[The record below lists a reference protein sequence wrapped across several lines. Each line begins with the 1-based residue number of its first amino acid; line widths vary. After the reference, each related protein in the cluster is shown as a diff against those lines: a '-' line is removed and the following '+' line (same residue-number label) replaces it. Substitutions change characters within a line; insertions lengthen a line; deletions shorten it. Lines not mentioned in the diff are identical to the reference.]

1 MMLKKTLI
9 LCCLVLSATCFV
21 HGKPAI
27 TSKVETDSRFNH
39 ELQQHYQTEIKDL
52 VFQLKQ
58 SIDTHENPMTHRAQS
73 AYTDYQSS
81 PVAGA
86 FVNAIKK
93 SPGNSDLDATQ
104 VLLLFI
110 SSSMPLRVIQS
121 YLAQAEPINN
131 QLIVV
136 IRGTVDNSLRL
147 LPTVDYLKKIKA
159 FTGCG
164 QDLCQRA
171 VNTVI
176 DPRLFQQYNIQQVP
190 ALAYSGEFSHAG
202 YYDNH
207 QLPKRK
213 EPTVVVGEATL
224 PFLIK
229 TLSEEINDENLTAL
243 AKRYVY

>member
-9 LCCLVLSATCFV
+9 LCYLGISAAFFV
-21 HGKPAI
+21 HGNPAI
-27 TSKVETDSRFNH
+27 TSKVETDSKFNH
-39 ELQQHYQTEIKDL
+39 EWQQHYQTEIKD
-52 VFQLKQ
+52 VVSQLKQ
-58 SIDTHENPMTHRAQS
+58 AIETTENPMTQRAQT

-81 PVAGA
+81 SVAGA
-86 FVNAIKK
+86 FVESIKK
-93 SPGNSDLDATQ
+93 SPGNSEFDATQ

-147 LPTVDYLKKIKA
+147 LPTIDYLKKIKA
-159 FTGCG
+159 FSGCA

-176 DPRLFQQYNIQQVP
+176 DPRLFEQYNIQQVP

-202 YYDNH
+202 YFDNH
-207 QLPKRK
+207 ELPKRK